1 MSTEDSN
8 IISQLKIDTILQN
21 LIDPKVQDVLR
32 RYIQVKLKGLNG
44 DYGKMPQYWL
54 TYIQMVSE
62 LHLLHF
68 PLKVNN
74 FELKIKCW
82 EK

>member
-1 MSTEDSN
+1 MSTEDNN
-8 IISQLKIDTILQN
+8 IISHLKIDTILQN

-44 DYGKMPQYWL
+44 DYDKTPQYWL

-68 PLKVNN
+68 PFKVNN
-74 FELKIKCW
+74 FELTIKCW

>member
-1 MSTEDSN
+1 MSTEDNN
-8 IISQLKIDTILQN
+8 IISHLKIDTILQN

-32 RYIQVKLKGLNG
+32 RYIQVKLKELNG
-44 DYGKMPQYWL
+44 DYDKTPQYWL

-74 FELKIKCW
+74 FELTIKCW